1 MDDKNF
7 MRALTA
13 IKDDRA
19 SGAGAL
25 ARQCL
30 TLLAQSAA
38 NAPSRS
44 SSELWHIL
52 DVRAAEL
59 VAARPSMAAVGN
71 LVARWRDLVGG
82 SDASD
87 GSDLDRLR
95 NFASETANQISA
107 ESEAATARVA
117 ARACDCMRK
126 FLGTAR
132 KERPSNRKPAILTLS
147 WSGVVA
153 EALTSLHDL
162 EVEVE
167 VVVAESRP
175 LNEGADLAKYL
186 AEYGLSVTL
195 ITDAQLALFA
205 GRVDMA
211 LCGADALFADG
222 AILNKAGTRLMA
234 LAMADADRPL
244 VVACESFKATSAR
257 GQRTEDDAFPLEEMP
272 DIELGYGKSPA
283 FDISNIYFE
292 VMPARLI
299 ATWCTENGVAHDP
312 AGLTRLSQTSALGQK
327 RT

>member
-38 NAPSRS
+38 YAPSRS

-52 DVRAAEL
+52 DVRAVEL
-59 VAARPSMAAVGN
+59 AAAHPSMAAVGN

-82 SDASD
+82 SDTSD
-87 GSDLDRLR
+87 GSDLERLR
-95 NFASETANQISA
+95 NFASETANQISI
-107 ESEAATARVA
+107 ESETATARVT
-117 ARACDCMRK
+117 ARAVDYIRE
-126 FLGTAR
+126 FLGTAC

-153 EALTSLHDL
+153 ETFTSLHDL
-162 EVEVE
+162 GVEIE

-175 LNEGADLAKYL
+175 LNEGAKLARYL

-195 ITDAQLALFA
+195 ITDAQLTLFA

-211 LCGADALFADG
+211 LCGADALFANG

-234 LAMADADRPL
+234 LAMADVNRPL
-244 VVACESFKATSAR
+244 VVACESFKATSSR
-257 GQRTEDDAFPLEEMP
+257 EQRAEGDTFPLEEMP
-272 DIELGYGKSPA
+272 NIELGYGKSPV
-283 FDISNIYFE
+283 FNISNIYFE
-292 VMPARLI
+292 VIPARLI
-299 ATWCTENGVAHDP
+299 AIWCTENGVSHDP
-312 AGLTRLSQTSALGQK
+312 DDLTCLS
-327 RT
+327 

>member
-7 MRALTA
+7 KRSVAA

-30 TLLAQSAA
+30 VLLAQSAA
-38 NAPSRS
+38 NAPSKS
-44 SSELWHIL
+44 ASELRRIL
-52 DVRAAEL
+52 DIRAAEL
-59 VAARPSMAAVGN
+59 AAARPSMAPVGN

-82 SDASD
+82 SDASG

-95 NFASETANQISA
+95 NFASEAAKLISA
-107 ESEAATARVA
+107 ESEAATARAA
-117 ARACDCMRK
+117 ARACDYMREH
-126 FLGTAR
+126 LGATR
-132 KERPSNRKPAILTLS
+132 MERSSNQKPAILTLS
-147 WSGVVA
+147 WSEVVA
-153 EALTSLHDL
+153 KALAGLHDL

-175 LNEGADLAKYL
+175 LNEGADLARYL
-186 AEYGLSVTL
+186 AEYGLTVTL

-234 LAMADADRPL
+234 LAMADVDLPL
-244 VVACESFKATSAR
+244 VVACESFKTTSAR
-257 GQRTEDDAFPLEEMP
+257 GQGMEDDAFPLEEMP
-272 DIELGYGKSPA
+272 DKELGYGTPP

-292 VMPARLI
+292 VTPARLI
-299 ATWCTENGVAHDP
+299 ATWCTEKGVTHDP
-312 AGLTRLSQTSALGQK
+312 AGLTRLSHTSSMV
-327 RT
+327 